1 MEFHGEILNV
11 YHFSFSISC
20 SSKYTSSKIQD
31 ILIVFC
37 FALQVE
43 PMLNFLKEY
52 LTAVSVPVFSRL
64 LGCSL
69 PCGAKVAVQ
78 MLHFICWGKKPGSP
92 RTRLVC
98 EIFCSPSQGYVI
110 ERSISE
116 ANFCDGQERLNFHLP
131 FSFEAWL

>member
-52 LTAVSVPVFSRL
+52 LTAVSVPVFQGFL
-64 LGCSL
+64 DV
-69 PCGAKVAVQ
+69 PYPAV
-78 MLHFICWGKKPGSP
+78 LK
-92 RTRLVC
+92 
-98 EIFCSPSQGYVI
+98 
-110 ERSISE
+110 
-116 ANFCDGQERLNFHLP
+116 
-131 FSFEAWL
+131 